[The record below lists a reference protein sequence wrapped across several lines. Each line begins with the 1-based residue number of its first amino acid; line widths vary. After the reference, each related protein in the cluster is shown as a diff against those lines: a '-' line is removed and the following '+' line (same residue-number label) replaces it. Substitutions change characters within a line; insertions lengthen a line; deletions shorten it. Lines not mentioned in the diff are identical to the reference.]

1 MTVSSPGLI
10 GSSRT
15 HLAQV
20 GETYWEHRA
29 FALAV
34 GSMLVAAGLACMLH
48 ALIPAVCR
56 DTASRTI
63 GCLHRVVEDRTAL
76 DDAIAEAAEAVAFA
90 MLLSMSLA
98 VAMMFWIVGA
108 KALVAVAMTLLALA
122 LPAAFLV
129 SNPDLKSE
137 AAAIRRAPAD
147 PGRKR

>member
-10 GSSRT
+10 GTSRA

-20 GETYWEHRA
+20 GETYWEHMA

-34 GSMLVAAGLACMLH
+34 GSMLAAAGLACMLH
-48 ALIPAVCR
+48 ALLPAVCR
-56 DTASRTI
+56 DTASGTI
-63 GCLHRVVEDRTAL
+63 GCLHRVVEDRTTL
-76 DDAIAEAAEAVAFA
+76 DDATAEAAEAVAFA

-108 KALVAVAMTLLALA
+108 QALVAVAMTLLAMA

-137 AAAIRRAPAD
+137 AARVRRNPPD
-147 PGRKR
+147 PEHKR